1 MKVRIEVKKMDK
13 EILEV
18 LKDLS
23 FINAVI
29 ATELI
34 RITENTA
41 LIAKKPEDKVKKCA
55 VEHDKLGEKIIE
67 LVEKYRPTATAL
79 LKTHVLKH

>member
-1 MKVRIEVKKMDK
+1 MDE
-13 EILEV
+13 EILQV

-34 RITENTA
+34 RIAENTA
-41 LIAKKPEDKVKKCA
+41 IMAKGPQVVEKCA
-55 VEHDKLGEKIIE
+55 AEHQQISEKILE
-67 LVEKYRPTATAL
+67 LVESYKPNIIEI
-79 LKTHVLKH
+79 LKKHVLKH

>member
-1 MKVRIEVKKMDK
+1 MDE
-13 EILEV
+13 EILQV

-34 RITENTA
+34 RIAENTA
-41 LIAKKPEDKVKKCA
+41 ITAKGPQVIEKCA
-55 VEHDKLGEKIIE
+55 AEHQQISEKILEI
-67 LVEKYRPTATAL
+67 VESYKPNITQI
-79 LKTHVLKH
+79 LKQHVLKH

>member
-1 MKVRIEVKKMDK
+1 MDE

-41 LIAKKPEDKVKKCA
+41 LIAKKPEEKVKKCA
-55 VEHDKLGEKIIE
+55 VEHDRLAEKIIE
-67 LVEKYRPTATAL
+67 LVEKYRPADTKL

>member
-1 MKVRIEVKKMDK
+1 MDEK
-13 EILEV
+13 ILEV

-41 LIAKKPEDKVKKCA
+41 IMAKGAQVIEKCG
-55 VEHDKLGEKIIE
+55 VEHQQLSEKIIE
-67 LVEKYRPTATAL
+67 LVDKYKPTANEL
-79 LKTHVLKH
+79 LKKHVLKH

>member
-1 MKVRIEVKKMDK
+1 MNIKSEVKKMDE

-29 ATELI
+29 ATELL

-41 LIAKKPEDKVKKCA
+41 LIAKKPEEKVRKCV
-55 VEHDKLGEKIIE
+55 VEHNRLGEKIIE
-67 LVEKYRPTATAL
+67 LVEKYRPADTEL
-79 LKTHVLKH
+79 LKSHVLKH

>member
-1 MKVRIEVKKMDK
+1 MD
-13 EILEV
+13 EQILKV
-18 LKDLS
+18 LKDLT

-41 LIAKKPEDKVKKCA
+41 LIAKKPAEKVSKC
-55 VEHDKLGEKIIE
+55 VIEHDKISEKIIE
-67 LVEKYRPTATAL
+67 LVAKYSDSSL
-79 LKTHVLKH
+79 LKPLKDHVLKH